1 MKQKKVFALAGL
13 LLSIGLLQL
22 QAQNNSVTAGGDA
35 SGSGG
40 SISYSIGQVDY
51 IQATGSGGT
60 ANQGVQQPIEIYVL
74 GNDEFSNIEL
84 SAVIFPNPTSNYVT
98 LSINDMYTNELSFT
112 VVDVN
117 GRKIMSEQIRSA
129 QTIVPFEHLQA
140 SMYLLSVMNGNSLLK
155 TFKIIKN

>member
-117 GRKIMSEQIRSA
+117 GRKIVSEQIRSA

>member
-1 MKQKKVFALAGL
+1 MFALAGL

-117 GRKIMSEQIRSA
+117 GRKIVSEQIRSA

-140 SMYLLSVMNGNSLLK
+140 SMYLLSVMDGNSLLK

>member
-1 MKQKKVFALAGL
+1 MFALAGL

-60 ANQGVQQPIEIYVL
+60 AYQGVQQPIEIYVL

-117 GRKIMSEQIRSA
+117 GRKIVSEQIRSA

-140 SMYLLSVMNGNSLLK
+140 SMYLLSVMDGNSLLK

>member
-117 GRKIMSEQIRSA
+117 GRKIVSEQIRSA

-140 SMYLLSVMNGNSLLK
+140 SMYLLSVMDGNSLLK

>member
-60 ANQGVQQPIEIYVL
+60 AYQGVQQPIEIYVL

-117 GRKIMSEQIRSA
+117 GRKIVSEQIRSA

>member
-60 ANQGVQQPIEIYVL
+60 AYQGVQQPIEIYVL

>member
-98 LSINDMYTNELSFT
+98 LSINDM
-112 VVDVN
+112 
-117 GRKIMSEQIRSA
+117 
-129 QTIVPFEHLQA
+129 
-140 SMYLLSVMNGNSLLK
+140 
-155 TFKIIKN
+155 